1 MKYYY
6 VIKSIYYAAQYSV
19 GRHYNLYLLDNNI
32 YQAQRWFNQDDNWI
46 SVLDDWVDKDIIDI
60 ILDRSINHVQS

>member
-6 VIKSIYYAAQYSV
+6 VIKSIHHAAKYSV
-19 GRHYNLYLLDNNI
+19 GRDYNLYLLDNNI
-32 YQAQRWFNQDDNWI
+32 HQAQRWFNQGDNWI
-46 SVLDDWVDKDIIDI
+46 SVLDDWVGKDIIDI